1 VICGMENIKSSFPF
15 FDDDSIRG
23 ILSET
28 ELTLRSGVL
37 THGPRVK
44 EFELKFA
51 AYTKAKHAVAFN
63 SGTSNIEM
71 ALRYFGTKNREVIVP
86 TNTFIAT
93 PNSVL
98 FAGGKP
104 VFADMLEETLCLDPA
119 DVEKKITPKTAGVIV
134 VHLSGLI
141 CPQVDELSKLCE
153 DHNLFL
159 LEDCAHAHGA
169 MIDQRMAGTLSNA
182 GCFSFYPTKIMTTG
196 EGGMLVTDDEKLAEK
211 ARLMRDH
218 GQNSQRLMVTL
229 GHNWCM
235 SEVTAILGKYQLAN
249 LESFVLKR
257 NEVAKLYTKYL
268 KQTEGISLF
277 KTPSNIRHSYYKY
290 PIKLDDDVDAEKLA
304 GTLREEYGIETGSIY
319 YPPCHLQPFYRENFG
334 TGDGDFP
341 VAEKV
346 LGKVLCL
353 PMHACITEEQ
363 VRYIANALKTSITF

>member
-1 VICGMENIKSSFPF
+1 VISGMGNIKSSFPF
-15 FDDDSIRG
+15 FDDESLRK
-23 ILSET
+23 ILLDT
-28 ELTLRSGVL
+28 KLTLRSGVL
-37 THGPRVK
+37 TNGPRVK

-51 AYTKAKHAVAFN
+51 SYMKAKHAVAFN
-63 SGTSNIEM
+63 SGTSNLEM
-71 ALRYFGTKNREVIVP
+71 ALRYFGVKNREVIVP

-104 VFADMLEETLCLDPA
+104 VFGDILEETLCIDPA
-119 DVEKKITPKTAGVIV
+119 DVEKKITRNTAGVIV
-134 VHLSGLI
+134 VHLAGLV
-141 CPQVDELSKLCE
+141 CPQIDELSKLCE
-153 DHNLFL
+153 EHNLFL

-169 MIDQRMAGTLSNA
+169 MIDNRMAGTLSHA

-235 SEVTAILGKYQLAN
+235 SEATAILGKYQLTN

-257 NEVAKLYTKYL
+257 NEIAKFYGKHL

-290 PIKLDDDVDAEKLA
+290 PIKLDDDVDVQKLA
-304 GTLREEYGIETGSIY
+304 RTLREEYGIETGNIY
-319 YPPCHLQPFYRENFG
+319 YPPCHLHPFYRETFG
-334 TGDGDFP
+334 TGEGDFP
-341 VAEKV
+341 VAERV
-346 LGKVLCL
+346 LDKVLCL
-353 PMHACITEEQ
+353 PMHVCITEDQ
-363 VRYIANALKTSITF
+363 VRYITNALKTSISA